1 MLQNLIHRFLLRR
14 HFWRH
19 ATFSEVAE
27 LYASRTLR
35 VMAINIASVLMSVY
49 LYQNGYSLVF
59 IAGYWSLYYFLKIFI
74 TFPAA
79 KYIARFGPKH
89 AILLSNLLYI
99 PAMII
104 FSFVPTWGISAIVL
118 TGILQALSA
127 TIYDLGYLVDFSK
140 VKNAEHAG
148 KEIAYMN
155 ILEKLAK
162 GLSPLIGGLLAYL
175 ISPEVTMWAAAGL
188 FAIASVP
195 LMQTAELQKSRY
207 GLVFR
212 GFPWRMAW
220 RSMVAETGV
229 GFDVVASGTVW
240 SLLVAIAI
248 LGVNGNE
255 VYAQLGALLSVVM
268 LVAIISSYAYGRMID
283 RRRGGE
289 LLLFSVIA
297 DSIIHAT
304 RPFITSVGVTVSTN
318 IANEM
323 ATTGYAMAFTRGIF
337 DTADTSGHRITYL
350 ACIEVMAN
358 FGAMLA
364 GLLFL
369 AFVTWYGDIDGMRN
383 FFFAAALIVLV
394 IAIPKFALYRR

>member
-59 IAGYWSLYYFLKIFI
+59 IAGYWSLYYVLKIFI

-297 DSIIHAT
+297 DSIVHAT

-337 DTADTSGHRITYL
+337 DTADASGHRITYL

-358 FGAMLA
+358 FGALLA

>member
-148 KEIAYMN
+148 NEIAYMN

-195 LMQTAELQKSRY
+195 LMQTA
-207 GLVFR
+207 
-212 GFPWRMAW
+212 
-220 RSMVAETGV
+220 
-229 GFDVVASGTVW
+229 
-240 SLLVAIAI
+240 
-248 LGVNGNE
+248 
-255 VYAQLGALLSVVM
+255 
-268 LVAIISSYAYGRMID
+268 
-283 RRRGGE
+283 
-289 LLLFSVIA
+289 
-297 DSIIHAT
+297 
-304 RPFITSVGVTVSTN
+304 
-318 IANEM
+318 
-323 ATTGYAMAFTRGIF
+323 
-337 DTADTSGHRITYL
+337 
-350 ACIEVMAN
+350 
-358 FGAMLA
+358 
-364 GLLFL
+364 
-369 AFVTWYGDIDGMRN
+369 
-383 FFFAAALIVLV
+383 
-394 IAIPKFALYRR
+394 

>member
-1 MLQNLIHRFLLRR
+1 MIQQLIHRLFLRR

-35 VMAINIASVLMSVY
+35 MMAVNIASVLMSVY
-49 LYQNGYSLVF
+49 LYQTGYSLQF
-59 IAGYWSLYYFLKIFI
+59 IAGYWAIYYFLKIFI

-79 KYIARFGPKH
+79 KYISRFGPKH

-99 PAMII
+99 PAMAI
-104 FSFVPTWGISAIVL
+104 FTLIPTYGILAIVL
-118 TGILQALSA
+118 TGILQGLSA

-140 VKNAEHAG
+140 VKSPEHAG

-155 ILEKLAK
+155 ILEKIAK
-162 GLSPLIGGLLAYL
+162 GLSPLLGGLLAFAAG
-175 ISPEVTMWAAAGL
+175 PEATMWVAAGL
-188 FAIASVP
+188 FAVAAVP
-195 LMQTAELQKSRY
+195 LLQTAEPTKSRN

-229 GFDVVASGTVW
+229 GFDVIASGTVW
-240 SLLVAIAI
+240 SLYVAIVI

-268 LVAIISSYAYGRMID
+268 FVAIASSYAYGRLID
-283 RRRGGE
+283 KRRGGE
-289 LLLFSVIA
+289 LLFYSVIA
-297 DSIIHAT
+297 NAIVHST
-304 RPFITSVGVTVSTN
+304 RPFVGTVGVTVGTN
-318 IANEM
+318 IANEI

-337 DTADTSGHRITYL
+337 DTADLSGFRITYL
-350 ACIEVMAN
+350 ACVEVMAN

-364 GLLFL
+364 GVVFL
-369 AFVTWYGDIDGMRN
+369 VSLMMFGDVDGMRN
-383 FFFAAALIVLV
+383 FFFVAAFVVLIV
-394 IAIPKFALYRR
+394 AFPRFPLYRK

>member
-297 DSIIHAT
+297 DSIVHAT

-337 DTADTSGHRITYL
+337 DTADASGHRITYL

-358 FGAMLA
+358 FGALLA

>member
-1 MLQNLIHRFLLRR
+1 MIQQFIHRLFLRR

-35 VMAINIASVLMSVY
+35 VMALNIASVLMSVY
-49 LYQNGYSLVF
+49 LYQTGYSLVF
-59 IAGYWSLYYFLKIFI
+59 IAGYWSVYYFLKIFMA
-74 TFPAA
+74 FPAA
-79 KYIARFGPKH
+79 KYISRFGPKH

-104 FSFVPTWGISAIVL
+104 FSFVPTGGMLAIVL
-118 TGILQALSA
+118 TGLLQGVSA

-140 VKNAEHAG
+140 VKNVENAG

-155 ILEKLAK
+155 ILEKFAK
-162 GLSPLIGGLLAYL
+162 GLSPLVGGLLAFMAG
-175 ISPEVTMWAAAGL
+175 PEVTMWAAAGL
-188 FAIASVP
+188 FAVASVP
-195 LMQTAELQKSRY
+195 LMQTAEPTKSRN

-212 GFPWRMAW
+212 GFPWRTAW

-240 SLLVAIAI
+240 SLFVAITI

-268 LVAIISSYAYGRMID
+268 LVAIVSSYAYGRMID

-289 LLLFSVIA
+289 LLFYSVIGDA
-297 DSIIHAT
+297 IVHAS
-304 RPFITSVGVTVSTN
+304 RPFVNTVGVTISTN
-318 IANEM
+318 IANEV
-323 ATTGYAMAFTRGIF
+323 ATTGYSMAFTRGLF
-337 DTADTSGHRITYL
+337 DTADLSGFRITYL

-358 FGAMLA
+358 VGAMIASVLFMLFVLQFGDESGMRYFFFGAA
-364 GLLFL
+364 IF
-369 AFVTWYGDIDGMRN
+369 
-383 FFFAAALIVLV
+383 VLV
-394 IAIPKFALYRR
+394 IAIPKFNLYRK